1 MPMFDQPK
9 ALSQPASTRRSA
21 LPYSRSIA
29 GNSVKPQ
36 SSRSVKWPSRGSS
49 VIVRVVTAPKRSSGT
64 HWAIGERPYRISRRF
79 DAP

>member
-9 ALSQPASTRRSA
+9 ALSQPASTRWSA
-21 LPYSRSIA
+21 LPYSRSIS
-29 GNSVKPQ
+29 GNSRSAQ
-36 SSRSVKWPSRGSS
+36 SSLSVKWPSRGWS
-49 VIVRVVTAPKRSSGT
+49 VTVRVVTAPKRSSGT